1 MTFLGELNTVMVLM
15 AVLYWCVR
23 KELGVYL
30 LMGVER
36 RFVGFSTEV
45 SILWRVIRCAVGLAA
60 YFAITL
66 LLTPQIKEWIG
77 GPAGTMISCFVQMLY
92 ITFLFP
98 WLMNAIEKRCA

>member
-1 MTFLGELNTVMVLM
+1 
-15 AVLYWCVR
+15 
-23 KELGVYL
+23 
-30 LMGVER
+30 
-36 RFVGFSTEV
+36 VGFSTEV
-45 SILWRVIRCAVGLAA
+45 SILWRVIRCAVGMAA